1 MKLDQFFFQAVLI
14 KNLPQNLYI
23 LKYYYFICK
32 TLIYFLDLLMK
43 KWKIFFSI
51 NYCIC

>member
-23 LKYYYFICK
+23 L
-32 TLIYFLDLLMK
+32 
-43 KWKIFFSI
+43 
-51 NYCIC
+51 

>member
-23 LKYYYFICK
+23 LKYY
-32 TLIYFLDLLMK
+32 
-43 KWKIFFSI
+43 
-51 NYCIC
+51 